1 MYKAMSIKDCY
12 KGTEK
17 LKPDSQFLAADL
29 ELKSAGLILCTILT
43 VLDGHSFQALTRCFD
58 QVVIGKTDCLLDKR
72 FCDSENVTG
81 FPGFKF
87 YSNGLGIDRDEVAVN
102 KSSQ

>member
-1 MYKAMSIKDCY
+1 M
-12 KGTEK
+12 
-17 LKPDSQFLAADL
+17 
-29 ELKSAGLILCTILT
+29 
-43 VLDGHSFQALTRCFD
+43 
-58 QVVIGKTDCLLDKR
+58 VIGKTDCLLDKR

-87 YSNGLGIDRDEVAVN
+87 YSNGLGIDRDEVTVN